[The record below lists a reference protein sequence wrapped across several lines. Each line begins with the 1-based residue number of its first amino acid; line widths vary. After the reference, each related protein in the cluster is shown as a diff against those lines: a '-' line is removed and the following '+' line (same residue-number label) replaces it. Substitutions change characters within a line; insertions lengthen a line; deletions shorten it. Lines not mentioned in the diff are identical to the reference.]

1 MKDFKNKVVA
11 ITGAGSGMG
20 RAYALEF
27 AKLGAK
33 LALTD
38 WNEENLLETRDM
50 AQELGVTDIFTKAF
64 DVSVE
69 AEVFAFAKEVKAAL
83 GNTHVIINNAGLAGE
98 GGPFIYGDAKVFQ
111 KVLDVNINGVI
122 HGCRAFLPQLVENNE
137 GAVVNVSSVASLVAS
152 PGGVAYNTSK
162 FAVRGF
168 TETLMTE
175 FHKSPISIHN
185 VMPGKIKTAI
195 ADGFESDAYK
205 KTLVTP
211 PEDVVRDVI
220 KGIKK
225 GKSNILT
232 GDMASAINMLSKLP
246 LKMRI
251 KILWRESVEKMGVQ
265 HKYRPFNSL
274 MKSWAEDRGRESG
287 ER

>member
-20 RAYALEF
+20 RAYAIEF
-27 AKLGAK
+27 GKLGAK

-38 WNEENLLETRDM
+38 WNEENLLETKQLV
-50 AQELGVTDIFTKAF
+50 QELGVQEVFTKAF

-69 AEVFAFAKEVKAAL
+69 EKVFKFAEEVKIAL
-83 GNTHVIINNAGLAGE
+83 GNTHVIINNAGIAGQ
-98 GGPFIYGDAKVFQ
+98 GGPFIYGDAKAFQ
-111 KVLDVNINGVI
+111 KVIDINLYGVI

-137 GAVVNVSSVASLVAS
+137 GAVVNVSSVASLIGS
-152 PGGVAYNTSK
+152 PGGTAYNTSK

-168 TETLMTE
+168 TETLMVE

-195 ADGFESDAYK
+195 ADDFESDTYK

-211 PEDVVRDVI
+211 PEEVVSYVI
-220 KGIKK
+220 KCIKK
-225 GKSNILT
+225 GKSNILA
-232 GDMASAINMLSKLP
+232 GHLASSVNFLSKLP
-246 LKMRI
+246 LKMRK
-251 KILWRESVEKMGVQ
+251 KILWKKSIEELGVQ
-265 HKYRPFNSL
+265 DKYKSFNSL
-274 MKSWAEDRGRESG
+274 MK
-287 ER
+287 

>member
-20 RAYALEF
+20 RAYAIEF
-27 AKLGAK
+27 GKLGAK

-38 WNEENLLETRDM
+38 WNEENLLETKDM
-50 AQELGVTDIFTKAF
+50 VHELGVKDVFTKAF

-69 AEVFAFAKEVKAAL
+69 EEVFQFAEDVKSAM
-83 GNTHVIINNAGLAGE
+83 GNTHVIINNAGISGG

-111 KVLDVNINGVI
+111 KVMDVNLNGVI
-122 HGCRAFLPQLVENNE
+122 YGCRAFIPQLVENNE
-137 GAVVNVSSVASLVAS
+137 GAVVNVSSVASLIAS

-168 TETLMTE
+168 TETLMAE
-175 FHKSPISIHN
+175 FYKSPISIHN

-220 KGIKK
+220 ECIKK

-232 GDMASAINMLSKLP
+232 GHLASSVNFLSKLP

-251 KILWRESVEKMGVQ
+251 KILWKESIEKLGVQ
-265 HKYRPFNSL
+265 DKYKPFNSL
-274 MKSWAEDRGRESG
+274 MK
-287 ER
+287 

>member
-20 RAYALEF
+20 RAYAIEF
-27 AKLGAK
+27 GKLGAK

-38 WNEENLLETRDM
+38 WNEANLLETK
-50 AQELGVTDIFTKAF
+50 QIVQKLGVTEVFTKAF
-64 DVSVE
+64 DVSIEVE
-69 AEVFAFAKEVKAAL
+69 VVKFAEDVKSAL
-83 GNTHVIINNAGLAGE
+83 GNTHVIINNAGLAGQ

-111 KVLDVNINGVI
+111 KVMDVNLYGVI
-122 HGCRAFLPQLVENNE
+122 YGCRAFIPQLVENNE
-137 GAVVNVSSVASLVAS
+137 GVVVNVSSVASLIGA

-168 TETLMTE
+168 TETLMAE

-211 PEDVVRDVI
+211 PEEVVCYVI
-220 KGIKK
+220 KCIKK
-225 GKSNILT
+225 GKLAILT
-232 GDMASAINMLSKLP
+232 GHLASTINFLSKLP

-251 KILWRESVEKMGVQ
+251 KILWKEQIEKLGMH
-265 HKYRPFNSL
+265 HKFKPFNSL
-274 MKSWAEDRGRESG
+274 MK
-287 ER
+287 